1 MQMTLAQRPLSS
13 AMAIEAEATRIEKMI
28 AAFTQRIESSDCNL
42 RTYMHLQVCRAELQT
57 YFAGLLNELGY
68 PSFLDT
74 QHVEAQLTP
83 LSNGKF
89 GNMSES
95 LMSAGASEDFEKDP
109 RLIQCYEC

>member
-13 AMAIEAEATRIEKMI
+13 AMAIEVEATRIEKMI
-28 AAFTQRIESSDCNL
+28 ATVTHKIESSDCNL
-42 RTYMHLQVCRAELQT
+42 RTFMHLQVCRAELQT

-74 QHVEAQLTP
+74 QHVETQLTP
-83 LSNGKF
+83 LSNGEF
-89 GNMSES
+89 GSMSES

-109 RLIQCYEC
+109 RLVQCYEC